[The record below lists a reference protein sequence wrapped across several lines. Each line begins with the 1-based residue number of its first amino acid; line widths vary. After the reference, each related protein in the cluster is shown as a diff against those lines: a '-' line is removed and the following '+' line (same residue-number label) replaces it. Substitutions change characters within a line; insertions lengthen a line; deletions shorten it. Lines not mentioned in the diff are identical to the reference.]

1 MFKRPVQRYG
11 TTPEPVTPYQKA
23 AQVWDSRI
31 GSAVAQAANWRLVAL
46 GALGLSFSLGAG
58 LIWSTTQSRVVPYVV
73 EVDGLGAVRAVAP
86 VTKTYSPTDAQ
97 LAWHLGR
104 FITLVRSL
112 PTDPVLVRGQWL
124 DAYDMATGEA
134 ATFLSEYARLNDP
147 FAHVG
152 RRSVTVA
159 INSVV
164 RASTSSFQV
173 KWTEQ
178 AFENGQLIG
187 TSRWTAIV
195 GMKVQTPTHE
205 ETLRKNPLGLYVTT
219 IAWSSDYAPDTLKA
233 NP

>member
-11 TTPEPVTPYQKA
+11 ATPEPVTPYQKA
-23 AQVWDSRI
+23 AQVWDDRI

-46 GALGLSFSLGAG
+46 GALTLSFGLGSG

-86 VTKTYSPTDAQ
+86 ITTTYNPTDAQ

-134 ATFLSEYARLNDP
+134 ATFLSEHARLNDP
-147 FAHVG
+147 FADVG

-164 RASTSSFQV
+164 RASKSSFQV

-178 AFENGQLIG
+178 TFENGQLLR

-195 GMKVQTPTHE
+195 GIKIQTPTRE
-205 ETLRKNPLGLYVTT
+205 EVLRKNPLGLYVTD
-219 IAWSSDYAPDTLKA
+219 IAWSSDYAPDSPKA

>member
-31 GSAVAQAANWRLVAL
+31 GSAVAQAATWRLVAL

-58 LIWSTTQSRVVPYVV
+58 LVWSTTQSRVVPYVV
-73 EVDGLGAVRAVAP
+73 EVEGLGAVRAVTP
-86 VTKTYSPTDAQ
+86 VTKTYNPTDAQ

-124 DAYDMATGEA
+124 DAYEMAAGDA

-195 GMKVQTPTHE
+195 GTKVQTPTRE
-205 ETLRKNPLGLYVTT
+205 EVLRKNPLGLYVTN

>member
-1 MFKRPVQRYG
+1 MFKRPVQRFG
-11 TTPEPVTPYQKA
+11 ATPEPVTPYQKA
-23 AQVWDSRI
+23 AQVWDNRI
-31 GSAVAQAANWRLVAL
+31 GSAVTQAANWRLLAL
-46 GALGLSFSLGAG
+46 GALTLSFGLGGG

-86 VTKTYSPTDAQ
+86 VTTTFNPTDAQ

-124 DAYDMATGEA
+124 DAYDIATGEA
-134 ATFLSEYARLNDP
+134 ATFLNEHARLNDP
-147 FAHVG
+147 FANIG
-152 RRSVTVA
+152 RRSITVA
-159 INSVV
+159 LNSVV
-164 RASTSSFQV
+164 RASKSSFQV

-178 AFENGQLIG
+178 AFENGQLVR

-195 GMKVQTPTHE
+195 GIKVQTPTRE
-205 ETLRKNPLGLYVTT
+205 DVLRKNPLGLYVTDL
-219 IAWSSDYAPDTLKA
+219 AWSTDYAPDTSKP